1 MIASTSTGQPE
12 GLPALVVEG
21 VETVTPIRTSNWNTS
36 WRASP
41 TMLAAL
47 AMLSAAAADEANWS
61 YSGDTGPSHWAR
73 LSPSYA
79 ACAGANQ
86 SPIDLAEFVDAALPP
101 IDIGYIPS
109 GVAIANNGHT
119 VRIENANGS
128 EIGIDGRVYSLLQFH
143 FHAPSENRIHGTEFP
158 IEAHFVHLGPDG
170 DLAVIA
176 VMFLAGEHN
185 AALAQVWKHLPRRA
199 GEKHV
204 FDPPVAPAALLPKA
218 RDYYRFNGSLT
229 TPPCTEGVIW
239 LVMKAP
245 VSASAEQIAAL
256 AETLRGPNNRPVQP
270 RNARVVLR

>member
-1 MIASTSTGQPE
+1 M
-12 GLPALVVEG
+12 
-21 VETVTPIRTSNWNTS
+21 TPTRTSNWNTS
-36 WRASP
+36 RLALP
-41 TMLAAL
+41 AMLAVL
-47 AMLSAAAADEANWS
+47 AMLSTAAAGEARWS
-61 YSGDTGPSHWAR
+61 YSGDTGPPHWAQ

-86 SPIDLAEFVDAALPP
+86 SPLDLAEFVDADLPP
-101 IDIGYIPS
+101 IDISYVSS
-109 GVAIANNGHT
+109 GVAIVNNGHT
-119 VRIENANGS
+119 VQVEHANGS
-128 EIGIDGRVYSLLQFH
+128 EIGIDGRVYRLLQIH
-143 FHAPSENRIHGTEFP
+143 FHAPSENRIHGAEFP
-158 IEAHFVHLGPDG
+158 IEAHFVHIGPDG

-185 AALAQVWKHLPRRA
+185 AALAQAWKHLPQRTD
-199 GEKHV
+199 EKHV
-204 FDPPVAPAALLPKA
+204 FDPPIAPAALLPEA

-245 VSASAEQIAAL
+245 VSASTEQIAAL